1 MTRRLLF
8 HRDFRAYQGGHGKV
22 RDYVRHAAAHPAW
35 TPEVHLA
42 PGSSRDGNP
51 FLDGP
56 LAADW
61 QPVPPDALFLAGR
74 DWRAWPEDRDDIPV
88 VNLIQHVRHAT
99 AGEPLHTYLRR
110 RAVRL
115 CVSQP
120 VADAILATGHVR
132 GPVIVIDAALDL
144 PVRAAPDAPR
154 AGIVIG
160 ALKQPALGAGL
171 AALLRAQGRDDV
183 RLLDAPLPREAYL
196 SALAAAEIAVLLP
209 HATEGFY
216 LPALEA
222 MALGCA
228 TVVPDCVGN
237 RAYLLPER
245 NALVPDATPVAL
257 AAAVERL
264 DDAGLRA
271 QLRQAGIATATRFDQ
286 PRERAAFHAVLDDLP
301 ALWAAA

>member
-35 TPEVHLA
+35 TPEVYLTPH
-42 PGSSRDGNP
+42 SSRDDNP
-51 FLDGP
+51 FLDAP

-74 DWRAWPEDRDDIPV
+74 DWRAWPEDRDDISV

-99 AGEPLHTYLRR
+99 PGEPTHAYLRR
-110 RAVRL
+110 RAIRL

-120 VADAILATGHVR
+120 VADAILATGQVR
-132 GPVIVIDAALDL
+132 GPVFTIDAAINL
-144 PVRAAPDAPR
+144 PLQADTGASR
-154 AGIVIG
+154 AGIVVG
-160 ALKQPALGAGL
+160 ALKQPALGAEL
-171 AALLRAQGRDDV
+171 AALLRAQGRHV

-196 SALAAAEIAVLLP
+196 SALAKGEIAVLLP

-228 TVVPDCVGN
+228 TVVPDCTGN
-237 RAYLLPER
+237 RAYLAPER
-245 NALVPDATPVAL
+245 NALVPDLTPAAL

-271 QLRQAGIATATRFDQ
+271 RLREAGIATATHFNQ
-286 PRERAAFHAVLDDLP
+286 QRERAAFHAMLDDLP
-301 ALWAAA
+301 ALWEAA